1 MQNCAAIVS
10 KCSSDMVASIIEGF
24 ADRNMYLRMR
34 QCDYD
39 SKFVQMYKNLT
50 RQELLFPSKDLE
62 SMLQNPA
69 EYWRMLQGLD
79 RAAARQTVTHLLD
92 MMYMWY
98 YQPRAREVFWRKMC
112 ALPPVEQRILIGMH
126 SLLSL
131 EREISSLILE
141 GLLKKDFSHALA
153 FYLKNNR
160 AYVKEL
166 RREAQTRLKDCLC
179 QC

>member
-1 MQNCAAIVS
+1 
-10 KCSSDMVASIIEGF
+10 
-24 ADRNMYLRMR
+24 
-34 QCDYD
+34 
-39 SKFVQMYKNLT
+39 
-50 RQELLFPSKDLE
+50 
-62 SMLQNPA
+62 
-69 EYWRMLQGLD
+69 
-79 RAAARQTVTHLLD
+79 
-92 MMYMWY
+92 
-98 YQPRAREVFWRKMC
+98 MC
-112 ALPPVEQRILIGMH
+112 APPPVEQRILIGMH